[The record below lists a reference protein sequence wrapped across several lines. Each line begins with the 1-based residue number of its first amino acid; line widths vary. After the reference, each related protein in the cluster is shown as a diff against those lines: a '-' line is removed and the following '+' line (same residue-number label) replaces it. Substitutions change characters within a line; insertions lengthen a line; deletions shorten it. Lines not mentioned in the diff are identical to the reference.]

1 MKFKIVFLCLIGF
14 WVSNGFSQPKSKGD
28 IYINDKRVF
37 VQKDDYVLKD
47 GVMTKSMT
55 YDDLNGHTIIRT
67 KVTYDPNTLAFYDF
81 SQEDFRTGQL
91 EVISHKGNS
100 FDIKYKKD
108 KKSSVDQKVL
118 TESSFILSG
127 ALMFNYLYKN
137 LDRLNKGEE
146 LTFDFPAASMQRFVS
161 FSAIKV
167 EDKIINGVAHTAIKL
182 YISTWVL
189 RMLVDPMYFYFEKT
203 GAKRVKQYE
212 GRLTPSDEKGN
223 PLVGKVVFSYEF

>member
-1 MKFKIVFLCLIGF
+1 
-14 WVSNGFSQPKSKGD
+14 
-28 IYINDKRVF
+28 
-37 VQKDDYVLKD
+37 
-47 GVMTKSMT
+47 MTKSMT